1 MAGRVHHSS
10 QYSSQ
15 ARSRLDPSQQGRR
28 SLFRSGLS
36 LPGAIASVKALAFPL
51 AIAVLNHPLKPRT
64 DSAASEPIWQKALET
79 WQQWF
84 GLDRARATQLLESV
98 QQQLAPTEI
107 ILIGKTQSGKSS
119 IIRGLTGASADIVGQ
134 GFRPHTQH
142 TQRYDY
148 PSELLPL
155 LTFID
160 TVGLGE
166 AGSEP
171 EAVLAELSH
180 QLETESD
187 RPRLLVWT
195 VKVSDFAVDEV
206 LQLAKSLRQR
216 FPAVPALLVLTC
228 RHELYPPEQVDHPD
242 PEEFEQLQD
251 LQRAIAAQRQTFAG
265 CSDRQVDI
273 DFTRPEDPFRCQ
285 FEGRD
290 RLIEALSDLLPQAEA
305 QALLQL
311 VSGEVAQALERLY
324 RSVSQRYQLAFS
336 LVASGAAAIPLPFAA
351 MPLLTALQTLMVVA
365 IGRVYGQT
373 LNWAQASALIA
384 SIGGGFLAQLA
395 GRELLKFIPGW
406 GSAVAAAW
414 AGAYTWALGE
424 AATFYFA
431 EVWQGKIP
439 DRDRIRQ
446 LLQHTFERYRAHWPP
461 PEHEEEQR

>member
-1 MAGRVHHSS
+1 MA
-10 QYSSQ
+10 
-15 ARSRLDPSQQGRR
+15 LTDPLAFTRPPQGRR
-28 SLFRSGLS
+28 SLSLS
-36 LPGAIASVKALAFPL
+36 RLSRLGAIASVETLAFWL
-51 AIAVLNHPLKPRT
+51 AIAVT
-64 DSAASEPIWQKALET
+64 DPSLESQPATASPEPIWQKALET
-79 WQQWF
+79 WRQWF

-107 ILIGKTQSGKSS
+107 ILIGKTQAGKSS

-171 EAVLAELSH
+171 AAVLAELSQ
-180 QLETESD
+180 QLDRESH

-206 LQLAKSLRQR
+206 LQLAHSLRQC
-216 FPAVPALLVLTC
+216 FPTVPALLVLTC
-228 RHELYPPEQVDHPD
+228 RHELYPPEQVDHPSPD
-242 PEEFEQLQD
+242 ALEQLVD
-251 LQRAIAAQRQTFAG
+251 LQRAIASHRQTFAS
-265 CSDRQVDI
+265 CCDRVVDI
-273 DFTRPEDPFRCQ
+273 DFTRPEDPFHCQ

-290 RLIEALSDLLPQAEA
+290 RLIETLSELLPQAEA
-305 QALLQL
+305 HALQQL
-311 VSGEVAQALERLY
+311 VSGEVAQALEQLY
-324 RSVSQRYQLAFS
+324 RSVSHRYQLSFS
-336 LVASGAAAIPLPFAA
+336 LAAAGIAATPLPFAA

-395 GRELLKFIPGW
+395 GRELLKFIPGF
-406 GSAVAAAW
+406 GSAVSAAW

-446 LLQHTFERYRAHWPP
+446 LLQHSFARYRAHWPP
-461 PEHEEEQR
+461 ADGEEESP